1 MITLSSKRNIEM
13 KRIKIN
19 LDLTPSERWKGLGQY
34 TEEINGLFKYYL
46 EDLSGAGVFEEYI
59 ELYKT
64 NFISKTY
71 RDEIKSIQEFCN
83 FTENQILITNLY
95 YDALKFVFGC
105 TAFCVTSQK
114 EKLHARNLDWWTENN
129 ILGKYTKIFDFE
141 QNGKKK
147 YSLVGWPGFV
157 GALSGVKPGVF
168 SITLNAVLSNES
180 PQFAI
185 PITFLIRDV
194 LEKAKTFIEA
204 VKILSET
211 TIASDCLLMVVGVN
225 EGENIVIE
233 RTPTLFSIRKPLE
246 DSLIVTNEYLSLTE
260 NKLTQDT
267 LQLTAFGRHVRVKE
281 LLDENKPKVIED
293 YFDVLSDSKVKMDIT
308 VQQMVLNPKNGD
320 IHLKI

>member
-1 MITLSSKRNIEM
+1 ME
-13 KRIKIN
+13 RIKIN
-19 LDLTPSERWKGLGQY
+19 LDLAPSERWKNLKKFKEQ
-34 TEEINGLFKYYL
+34 INSLYKYYL
-46 EDLSGAGVFEEYI
+46 EDLSDTGIFETYI
-59 ELYKT
+59 ETYKT
-64 NFISKTY
+64 NFITSSY
-71 RDEIKSIQEFCN
+71 RDEIKSIEEFCD

-105 TAFCVTSQK
+105 TAFCVTNAK
-114 EKLHARNLDWWTENN
+114 ERLHARNLDWWTENN

-141 QNGKKK
+141 ENGKTV

-157 GALSGVKPGVF
+157 GALSGVKKGAF

-194 LEKAKTFIEA
+194 LEKAKTFSQA

-211 TIASDCLLMVVGVN
+211 TIASDCLLMVVGANDN
-225 EGENIVIE
+225 ENVVIE
-233 RTPTLFSIRKPLE
+233 RTPTTFSIRKPL
-246 DSLIVTNEYLSLTE
+246 DNSLIVTNEYLSLTD

-267 LQLTAFGRHVRVKE
+267 LQLTAFGRHIRVKQ
-281 LLDENKPKVIED
+281 LLDKETPKATQD
-293 YFDVLSDSKVKMDIT
+293 YFNILSDSKVKMDIT
-308 VQQMVLNPKNGD
+308 VQQMVLNPKSGE